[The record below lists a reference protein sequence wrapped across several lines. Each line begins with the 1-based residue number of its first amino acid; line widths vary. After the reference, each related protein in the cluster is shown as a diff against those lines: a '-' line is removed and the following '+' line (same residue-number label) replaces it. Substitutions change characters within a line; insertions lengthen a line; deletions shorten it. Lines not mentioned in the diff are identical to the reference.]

1 MKPIETERLVLRRL
15 RLADAAFI
23 RALVNEPSWIEYIG
37 DKGVRTLAD
46 ARLYLRS
53 GPLAMYRGLGF
64 GLYRVER
71 AADSALLGICGL
83 VKRDGLDDVDIGYAL
98 LRRFWGNGYAREAA
112 AAVIEHARRDIGLD
126 RLVAITAPGNAASSR
141 LLEALGF
148 GFEGLVTLPAGRK
161 ISRLFGRDLRPGAQ
175 EPLITVAK

>member
-1 MKPIETERLVLRRL
+1 VKPIETERLVLRRL

-23 RALVNEPSWIEYIG
+23 RALVNEPSWLAFIG

-46 ARLYLRS
+46 ARRYLRS

-71 AADSALLGICGL
+71 AADGAVLGICGL

-98 LRRFWGNGYAREAA
+98 LRRFWGSGYAREAA
-112 AAVIEHARRDIGLD
+112 EAVVEHARRDIGLD
-126 RLVAITAPGNAASSR
+126 RIVAVTAPGNAASSR

-148 GFEGLVTLPAGRK
+148 AFAGMVTLQAGRRV
-161 ISRLFGRDLRPGAQ
+161 SRLYARDLRPGAQ
-175 EPLITVAK
+175 PPFITVAK